1 MMIQKLSMRNLM
13 KSIKK
18 QLHCVHNGLADNPLL
33 VSEVIAKD
41 LPVLWTKRQSLRRQ
55 NQDVVEANSDKS
67 KQNREKR
74 ERKKEMYP
82 VFLLIRKM

>member
-1 MMIQKLSMRNLM
+1 M
-13 KSIKK
+13 
-18 QLHCVHNGLADNPLL
+18 HCVHNGLADNPLL